1 MTALI
6 PRPRA
11 EVAPGAVHVPGWLDP
26 GEQRESG
33 LS

>member
-6 PRPRA
+6 PRPQA